1 LTVPTK
7 GCSRNAS
14 CGLIC
19 VCLRLVS
26 GVLCL
31 VSCVVLGFFVF
42 FCVFF
47 LSSSSVLCTQMLPV
61 SHDCPFLIAPKVSLI
76 LYNYG
81 LHEKLISII
90 IKLRKGYFPVVRMTE
105 GK

>member
-1 LTVPTK
+1 MTVPTK

-26 GVLCL
+26 GVLC
-31 VSCVVLGFFVF
+31 CVGF
-42 FCVFF
+42 FCVFFLFF